1 MNGALT
7 TADKGTAPKGC
18 GVNDHKVVGL
28 VAKQTGKRV
37 ATKYAISIPAHY
49 REKILVGFRGL
60 GSAEFFRQHT
70 DELWTPPFCELTCAQ
85 YGAFRRILMMFT
97 RSKNNL
103 HGNFMI
109 VTKKELK
116 MHGISLHLLGQI
128 RTKTTILDI
137 SLISDDGE
145 IKDLE
150 WL

>member
-1 MNGALT
+1 M
-7 TADKGTAPKGC
+7 
-18 GVNDHKVVGL
+18 NDHNVVDL
-28 VAKQTGKRV
+28 VAHQTGKQLASRF
-37 ATKYAISIPAHY
+37 AISIPVHY
-49 REKILVGFRGL
+49 RKKILTGFRGL
-60 GSAEFFRQHT
+60 GAAEFFRQHT

-97 RSKNNL
+97 RSKKNL
-103 HGNFMI
+103 RGNFMI

-116 MHGISLHLLGQI
+116 MYGISLHLLEQI
-128 RTKTTILDI
+128 RTKTDILDI

>member
-1 MNGALT
+1 MN
-7 TADKGTAPKGC
+7 ADSGC
-18 GVNDHKVVGL
+18 GVNDHKVVPL

-37 ATKYAISIPAHY
+37 ASKYAISIPAHY
-49 REKILVGFRGL
+49 REKILTGFRGI

-85 YGAFRRILMMFT
+85 YGAFNRILMMFT
-97 RSKNNL
+97 RSKKNL

-116 MHGISLHLLGQI
+116 MHGISLHLLEQI

-145 IKDLE
+145 IKHLE
-150 WL
+150 WF

>member
-1 MNGALT
+1 MN
-7 TADKGTAPKGC
+7 
-18 GVNDHKVVGL
+18 KVVDL
-28 VAKQTGKRV
+28 VAHQTGKRT
-37 ATKYAISIPAHY
+37 ANRYGISIPTHY
-49 REKILVGFRGL
+49 HEKILKGFRGI

-70 DELWTPPFCELTCAQ
+70 DELWTPPFCEFTCAQ

-116 MHGISLHLLGQI
+116 MHGISLDLLEQI
-128 RTKTTILDI
+128 KTKTTLLDI

-145 IKDLE
+145 INDL
-150 WL
+150 LPF

>member
-1 MNGALT
+1 MERKPG
-7 TADKGTAPKGC
+7 KQ
-18 GVNDHKVVGL
+18 
-28 VAKQTGKRV
+28 VANRYG
-37 ATKYAISIPAHY
+37 ISIPDHY
-49 REKILVGFRGL
+49 HKKILKGFRGL
-60 GSAEFFRQHT
+60 GSAEFLRQHT

-103 HGNFMI
+103 HLNFMI

-116 MHGISLHLLGQI
+116 MHGISLHLLKQI

-145 IKDLE
+145 INDLD